1 MLQLV
6 ALHLGHMGNTNWT
19 QWVED
24 EEDVTIKF
32 RGGCGGP
39 GGVGRGVMEFKCDLN
54 ALGLCVE
61 IAREKKKIN

>member
-32 RGGCGGP
+32 REDV
-39 GGVGRGVMEFKCDLN
+39 GVQEELEEG
-54 ALGLCVE
+54 
-61 IAREKKKIN
+61 